1 MEYLHF
7 EYQMEIR
14 YAEPVKRCYFTI
26 KCIPRETVRQHLLD
40 KEISLLPE
48 TQYSF
53 GEDSYHNKQIYGCVR
68 TAHNKFIYHITGD
81 VEILN
86 TAYEETAI
94 EERIGIYRFPFGK
107 CKPGEKLLEYYR
119 SLDFSPYQ
127 STYDKCVYLMHELHN
142 AFSYVPAATEVYT
155 VAEEA
160 WELGKGVCQDYA
172 HIYITLLRL
181 AGIPARYVCGL
192 IVGEGASHAWAE
204 ALCDGKWIG
213 FDPTNDCLV
222 LDNYIKLG
230 DGRDAS
236 ECAINRGIMWGG
248 GEQTQTISVSVEK
261 RIKQED

>member
-7 EYQMEIR
+7 EYQMRIN
-14 YAEPVKRCYFTI
+14 YTLPATKCYFTI
-26 KCIPRETVRQHLLD
+26 KCIPRDTERQHLLG
-40 KEISLLPE
+40 KEISLSPE
-48 TQYSF
+48 TEYSL
-53 GEDSYHNKQIYGCVR
+53 GEDSYHNKQIYGCIPGK
-68 TAHNKFIYHITGD
+68 HDEFIYRISGD
-81 VEILN
+81 VEILQN
-86 TAYEETAI
+86 KYEETAT
-94 EERIGIYRFPFGK
+94 EERIGMYRFPFGK
-107 CKPGEKLLEYYR
+107 CQPGEKLKEYYH
-119 SLDFSPYQ
+119 SLDFSLYN

-142 AFSYVPAATEVYT
+142 AFSYVPAATEVCT
-155 VAEEA
+155 MAEEA

-204 ALCDGKWIG
+204 ALCDGKWVG

-222 LDNYIKLG
+222 LDNHIKLG